1 MNNAITDYSLMNAS
15 VFDSSIEAEDAFYT
29 AFTAGDMEAMRQ
41 VWLDACYSSCIH
53 PMGDRLAGTVAVLK
67 SWETILK
74 NTADVLIDI
83 SDRVI
88 EEQQQIAIHTLIE
101 NIHLVDKPEQTFQF
115 LATNIY
121 QQTTEGWKLLLH
133 HASPMP
139 RDVSQEE
146 KPPNVVH

>member
-1 MNNAITDYSLMNAS
+1 MNAS
-15 VFDSSIEAEDAFYT
+15 VFDSSIDAEDAFYA
-29 AFTAGDMEAMRQ
+29 AFTAGDMEAMREL
-41 VWLDACYSSCIH
+41 WLEAEFTSCIH

-74 NTADVLIDI
+74 NTADVLIEI

-88 EEQQQIAIHTLIE
+88 QEQQQIAIHTLIE

-121 QQTTEGWKLLLH
+121 QHTTQGWKLLLH

-139 RDVSQEE
+139 RDVSHEE
-146 KPPNVVH
+146 KSPNVVH